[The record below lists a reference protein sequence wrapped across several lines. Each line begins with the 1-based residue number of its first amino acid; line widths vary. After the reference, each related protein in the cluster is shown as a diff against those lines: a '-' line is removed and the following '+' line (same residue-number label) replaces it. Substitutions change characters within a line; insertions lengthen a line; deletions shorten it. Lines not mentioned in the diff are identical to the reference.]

1 MKILV
6 VDSPA
11 HYTTTTAVICAGTG
25 EEMFLS
31 KSVLVKLGI
40 VHDTFPKVIE
50 EKSTISSVSDENCDC
65 TVQTTAPAPPSKPT
79 MPLTEANRQQL
90 QYYLLQY
97 YASSTFNNCTH

>member
-1 MKILV
+1 MLGVATVKILV

-65 TVQTTAPAPPSKPT
+65 TVQSHVFSLP
-79 MPLTEANRQQL
+79 QQKNWEEFTNHISVIT
-90 QYYLLQY
+90 Y
-97 YASSTFNNCTH
+97 